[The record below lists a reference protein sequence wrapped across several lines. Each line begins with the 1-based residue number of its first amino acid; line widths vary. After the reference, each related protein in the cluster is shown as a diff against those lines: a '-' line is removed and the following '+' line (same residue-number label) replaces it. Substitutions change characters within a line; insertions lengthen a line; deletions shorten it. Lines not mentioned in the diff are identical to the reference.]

1 MPLKNPNIQEMD
13 MYRSH
18 EFQEYEPGFSEMS
31 PRSFLDSRL
40 FHDETHQYGESAQ
53 LPTTHHLD
61 LPASTTSRDMDA
73 IEPFA
78 DLEPD
83 EIACNDE
90 NGHQRI
96 IRVNIN
102 KKVAREF
109 IVDPF
114 HPFDSDEISAVKPN
128 GEPVDEPSELDTAT
142 RKKVES
148 AALSVAKNICAS
160 CLSIN
165 ECSEWAIKYA
175 QNESGIYGGM
185 TKKDRNRLRTRTS
198 R

>member
-1 MPLKNPNIQEMD
+1 MD

-18 EFQEYEPGFSEMS
+18 EFQEYEPGFSEMF
-31 PRSFLDSRL
+31 PESFSDSRL
-40 FHDETHQYGESAQ
+40 FHDESHQNGELAQ
-53 LPTTHHLD
+53 LPTPQRLD
-61 LPASTTSRDMDA
+61 LPTSTTSRDMDA

-78 DLEPD
+78 DIVPD
-83 EIACNDE
+83 EIACHDE

-96 IRVNIN
+96 VRVNIN
-102 KKVAREF
+102 KKEAREF

-114 HPFDSDEISAVKPN
+114 HPFDPDEITVVSPN
-128 GEPVDEPSELDTAT
+128 GEPADEPTELDTVT

-148 AALSVAKNICAS
+148 AALSVAKDICAS

-165 ECSEWAIKYA
+165 ECSEWAIKHA
-175 QNESGIYGGM
+175 QNESGVYGGM
-185 TKKDRNRLRTRTS
+185 TKKDRNRLRTRTT